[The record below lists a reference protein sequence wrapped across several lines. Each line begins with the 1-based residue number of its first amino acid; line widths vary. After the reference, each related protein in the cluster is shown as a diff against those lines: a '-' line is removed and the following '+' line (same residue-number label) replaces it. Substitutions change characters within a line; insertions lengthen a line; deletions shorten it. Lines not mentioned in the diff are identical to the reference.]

1 MYSAATSRD
10 APDEDAA
17 ENGRTG
23 ARRAG
28 DEREHLEHADEQR
41 IRPAQRSDRIYAWLA
56 AVIIPLDKQ
65 EADAI
70 EQQHQGHDGWI
81 IEVLVEP
88 IVQRQADE
96 HGRQAGNRDLQPH
109 DDLVHTAITVA
120 EALQAAHEAVRA
132 LLGEPR
138 ALRDALTVEGP
149 ELAPVEHHNSKDRAE
164 LDDDVEHLLERI
176 RLLQRPDGVRQD
188 QMARAADGK
197 PLRDALHDA
206 EHDDLQPFDK
216 IHEKAFFPVIC
227 SFYANTGKV

>member
-1 MYSAATSRD
+1 MARMDTPKATAMPTSSTPSSVPLIVPNFTIFSSDAPNITGTARKNVYSAATSRD
-10 APDEDAA
+10 
-17 ENGRTG
+17 
-23 ARRAG
+23 AG

-41 IRPAQRSDRIYAWLA
+41 IRPAQRRDGIHARLAA
-56 AVIIPLDKQ
+56 AVIPLDEQ
-65 EADAI
+65 EAGAI
-70 EQQHQGHDGWI
+70 EQQHQGHDGRVI
-81 IEVLVEP
+81 KVLVEP

-109 DDLVHTAITVA
+109 DDLVHAAITVA

-176 RLLQRPDGVRQD
+176 RLLQRPDG
-188 QMARAADGK
+188 
-197 PLRDALHDA
+197 P
-206 EHDDLQPFDK
+206 
-216 IHEKAFFPVIC
+216 C
-227 SFYANTGKV
+227 C